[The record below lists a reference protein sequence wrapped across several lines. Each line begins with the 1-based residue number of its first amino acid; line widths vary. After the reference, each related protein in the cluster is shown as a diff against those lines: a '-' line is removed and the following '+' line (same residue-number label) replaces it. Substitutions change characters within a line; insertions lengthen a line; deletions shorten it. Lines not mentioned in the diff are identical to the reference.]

1 MKPFEILLQGEAISD
16 VQLISLAEGA
26 GHADV
31 LAAAAKLREAGHDGD
46 FLIFEQDEEKPL
58 DPRRALPKPKPGRP
72 LCLHVHR
79 CTKIKVEVSY
89 NGRTQSVELA
99 PGRTV
104 GAVKT
109 LAAVKLFGMTPHDA
123 AEHVLQ
129 LAGTNDR
136 PDVDTHIGSL
146 ARRCAVVFDLVP
158 LVRVE
163 G

>member
-1 MKPFEILLQGEAISD
+1 MKNLEILLQGEAIAD
-16 VQLISLAEGA
+16 VQLVTLAEDA
-26 GHADV
+26 GLADV
-31 LAAAAKLREAGHDGD
+31 LAAAEKLREPGYDGE
-46 FLIFEQDEEKPL
+46 FHVFPQDDDKPL
-58 DPRRALPKPKPGRP
+58 KPGRPLPKPPHGRP

-79 CTKIKVEVSY
+79 CTKIKVDVSY
-89 NGRTQSVELA
+89 NGRTKSVELA

-109 LAAVKLFGMTPHDA
+109 LAAIKLFGMTEHDA

-136 PDVDTHIGSL
+136 PDADTHIGSL
-146 ARRCAVVFDLVP
+146 ARRCQVAFDLVP